1 MIAAWSFIIAP
12 FQGLEIILRCSPS
25 PLGWAIESR
34 TFGAYLIE
42 SRTFGA
48 YLSVLTLLNRAPSV
62 LTLLNRAPS
71 VLTLLIQASIGL
83 QSPEPRIAKNLR
95 NRSIILGER

>member
-48 YLSVLTLLNRAPSV
+48 YLIESRTFGAY
-62 LTLLNRAPS
+62 
-71 VLTLLIQASIGL
+71 LIDSSID
-83 QSPEPRIAKNLR
+83 RITVA
-95 NRSIILGER
+95 